1 MGLPWGHDCHG
12 CQMNSLLFTLWA
24 HEHID
29 SNWNFENEMRQE
41 RDWFLSSTTG
51 LNWVVFNV
59 NFCSDKML
67 ESYYNSNY
75 SVS

>member
-1 MGLPWGHDCHG
+1 MGLPWGHVCHA
-12 CQMNSLLFTLWA
+12 CQRNSLLLTLWA

-29 SNWNFENEMRQE
+29 SNWNFENEMQQE